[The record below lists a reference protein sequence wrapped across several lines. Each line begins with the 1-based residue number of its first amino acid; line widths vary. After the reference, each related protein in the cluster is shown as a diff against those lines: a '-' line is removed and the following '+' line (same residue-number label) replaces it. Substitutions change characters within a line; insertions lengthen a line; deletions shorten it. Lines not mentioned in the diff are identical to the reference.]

1 MKINEIIFMTEHN
14 KNENDNEKQMTQIA
28 ELS

>member
-1 MKINEIIFMTEHN
+1 MKINEIMFMIEYN
-14 KNENDNEKQMTQIA
+14 KNEYDNEKQMTQIA

>member
-1 MKINEIIFMTEHN
+1 MKFNEIIFMIEYN
-14 KNENDNEKQMTQIA
+14 KNENDNEKQITQIT

>member
-1 MKINEIIFMTEHN
+1 MKINEIIFMTEYN